1 MSKAHDCLHEREFG
15 ELNSN
20 VKYIKTNLDK
30 YASGTNERL
39 EHIEK
44 EVMLNSDDRK
54 FRSKRAAFFPICC
67 WCGWATAIF
76 SIIITAFKG
85 F

>member
-54 FRSKRAAFFPICC
+54 FRSKRAAFFQFAAGS
-67 WCGWATAIF
+67 GWATAIF